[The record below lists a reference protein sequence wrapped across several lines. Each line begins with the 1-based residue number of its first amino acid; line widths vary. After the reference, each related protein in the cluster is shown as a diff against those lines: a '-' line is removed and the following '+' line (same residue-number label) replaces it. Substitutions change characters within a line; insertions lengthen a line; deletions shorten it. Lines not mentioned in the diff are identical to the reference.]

1 MGQSIAANE
10 QAAPT
15 HEQGVAVAECRTDI
29 PSQCAGVGGASG
41 IQSRLI
47 DGAMDR
53 LCRDIVSVADVK
65 KNVACSI
72 DLNQGG
78 RRARFEEARIRVD
91 QELVGR
97 ARHARRKMAEHKV
110 RHTVMRDQPTE
121 CG

>member
-1 MGQSIAANE
+1 
-10 QAAPT
+10 
-15 HEQGVAVAECRTDI
+15 
-29 PSQCAGVGGASG
+29 
-41 IQSRLI
+41 
-47 DGAMDR
+47 MDR

-78 RRARFEEARIRVD
+78 RRDLFEEVRIRVD

-110 RHTVMRDQPTE
+110 RHTVMRDQPIE

>member
-1 MGQSIAANE
+1 
-10 QAAPT
+10 
-15 HEQGVAVAECRTDI
+15 
-29 PSQCAGVGGASG
+29 
-41 IQSRLI
+41 
-47 DGAMDR
+47 MDR

-65 KNVACSI
+65 KNVACGI

-97 ARHARRKMAEHKV
+97 ARHARRKMTEHNV
-110 RHTVMRDQPTE
+110 RHTVMRDQPIE